1 MQKKVIVTSKASVQ
15 ERYLLEILAQWTSS
29 VQDIRFYPQKSFI
42 LLQIDNGR
50 QLNPF
55 VQHKSSTKSSAE
67 ALLLVIS
74 DELAKRIPRKSD
86 PSLRSCEKH
95 CFNIS

>member
-15 ERYLLEILAQWTSS
+15 EQYLLEILAQWTSS
-29 VQDIRFYPQKSFI
+29 VQDIRFYPQTSFI

-55 VQHKSSTKSSAE
+55 V
-67 ALLLVIS
+67 
-74 DELAKRIPRKSD
+74 
-86 PSLRSCEKH
+86 
-95 CFNIS
+95 